1 MAERELSRAEFLRL
15 AGACGLGIGIAGF
28 ARADAG
34 EQPAAAAD
42 PAIRL
47 IEESFV
53 IDGFVNPYPPMQNAW
68 PQNPGEIKRL
78 AGIDATA
85 WAFGSPDNLQ
95 RISALLA
102 SGQALQRIDKSADL
116 VAAKA
121 ASRLGILLYAQ
132 RDFSLG
138 GSIEPL
144 ARWHADGLRVL
155 QPAYRGEGE
164 LGGGSDRD
172 EAPLTP
178 LGRQAV
184 AELNR
189 LGIVVDVSDCGRR
202 TTLDVAGLSKHP
214 ITANHTAAAALGAD
228 RRNKSDEELTAIA
241 ATGGVVGVTSAGR
254 FLRPSGAPNE
264 RTSLDRYVAQLDH
277 IIQRVGVDHVGVATE
292 GFIDGSDVYPDDQ
305 TDPLLDGSGRWTDVA
320 RALTRRGYERAD
332 VQKVLGLNFLRV
344 YQKVLG

>member
-1 MAERELSRAEFLRL
+1 MRKLTRAEFLRL
-15 AGACGLGIGIAGF
+15 AGACGLGIGIAPL
-28 ARADAG
+28 ARAATEDS
-34 EQPAAAAD
+34 PAAAPD
-42 PAIRL
+42 PTARL
-47 IEESFV
+47 IAESFV
-53 IDGFVNPYPPMQNAW
+53 IDGFVNPYPRLQNAW
-68 PQNPGEIKRL
+68 PERPGEIKRL
-78 AGIDATA
+78 AGVDATA
-85 WAFGSPDNLQ
+85 WAFGSPENLP

-102 SGQALQRIDKSADL
+102 ERGAALMRIDKGADL
-116 VAAKA
+116 VAARA

-164 LGGGSDRD
+164 LGGGFDRD

-184 AELNR
+184 GELNR

-202 TTLDVAGLSKHP
+202 TTLDVAAASKHP
-214 ITANHTAAAALGAD
+214 ITANHAAAAAIGRE
-228 RRNKSDEELTAIA
+228 RRNKSDEELEAIA
-241 ATGGVVGVTSAGR
+241 ATGGVIALTTAGR
-254 FLRPSGAPNE
+254 FLRRAITPGE
-264 RTSLDRYVAQLDH
+264 RTGLDGYVAHLDH
-277 IIQRVGVDHVGVATE
+277 LVQLVGIDHVGVATE
-292 GFIDGSDVYPDDQ
+292 GFIDGDDVYPDDR
-305 TDPLLDGSGRWTDVA
+305 TDPLLDASGRWTDVA
-320 RALTRRGYERAD
+320 RALAARGYERAD